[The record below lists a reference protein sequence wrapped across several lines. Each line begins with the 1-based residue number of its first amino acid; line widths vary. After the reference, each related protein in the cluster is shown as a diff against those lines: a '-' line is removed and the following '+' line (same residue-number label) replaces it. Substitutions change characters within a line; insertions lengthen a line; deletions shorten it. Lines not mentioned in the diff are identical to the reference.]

1 MGPGQPGLFIN
12 CQDSFHIFNQLKIK
26 RMTLEQMKIERLRT
40 ENEMLK
46 QLVKYGKIYINY
58 DSSDCDGGHS
68 GGSLTFTS
76 VDEVYKWEED
86 KAEWA
91 DGPFGW
97 RLAEPND
104 IQEEYRYFTR

>member
-1 MGPGQPGLFIN
+1 MTIE
-12 CQDSFHIFNQLKIK
+12 QLK
-26 RMTLEQMKIERLRT
+26 T

-58 DSSDCDGGHS
+58 GSSDCDGGHS

-76 VDEVYKWEED
+76 VDELYKWIDD
-86 KAEWA
+86 KAYWA

-97 RLAEPND
+97 NLVEPND
-104 IQEEYRYFTR
+104 IQEEYCYFTR